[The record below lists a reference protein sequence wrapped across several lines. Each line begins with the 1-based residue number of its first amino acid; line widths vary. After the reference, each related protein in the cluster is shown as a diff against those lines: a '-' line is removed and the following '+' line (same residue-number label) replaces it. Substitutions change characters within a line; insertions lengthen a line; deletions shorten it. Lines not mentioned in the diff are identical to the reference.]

1 MRKLSFGTKLYFGIG
16 QLAEG
21 VKATAFT
28 TFLFFYYNQVLG
40 LSGTLS
46 GMASFIA
53 ICFDAVSDPV
63 AGSLSDSFHS
73 RWGRRHP
80 FMYASAIPLAVTFYL
95 VFTPPAGM
103 SETGLFLWLMTF
115 AVLVRAS
122 MTLYHV
128 PHLALG
134 AELSTDYHE
143 RTSIVAYRMVFGTL
157 GGAGTA
163 LIGFGI
169 FFADSPGFPRGQL
182 NPAAYPSFALTG
194 AIIMW
199 LTIWISAIGTH
210 KEIPFLPK
218 SSPNP
223 IPFGITRVL
232 RETRDAL
239 KNRSF
244 RALFAGL
251 VLFAVLSGV
260 QGTLL
265 IHMGTHFYVMTS
277 NQIQLYV
284 IAIIVGSACGTL
296 FARVLNRLIDKKPT
310 MFVAVFLGTTF
321 TGIPPL
327 LWVLGLLPPST
338 DPRMMWIILSFAGLG
353 AFFGIQS
360 GTTGA
365 SIMADIAD
373 EHELT
378 MGRRQEGIF
387 FGAISFSGKAAHGLG
402 LAVAGFVIDM
412 IGFPSQAQ
420 LGSVPHD
427 VLVKLGLFYG
437 PVVWFLSMF
446 AMLFYTGIR
455 INRKR
460 LAEIQTELAIMRA
473 REPETE

>member
-1 MRKLSFGTKLYFGIG
+1 
-16 QLAEG
+16 
-21 VKATAFT
+21 
-28 TFLFFYYNQVLG
+28 
-40 LSGTLS
+40 
-46 GMASFIA
+46 
-53 ICFDAVSDPV
+53 
-63 AGSLSDSFHS
+63 
-73 RWGRRHP
+73 
-80 FMYASAIPLAVTFYL
+80 
-95 VFTPPAGM
+95 
-103 SETGLFLWLMTF
+103 
-115 AVLVRAS
+115 
-122 MTLYHV
+122 
-128 PHLALG
+128 
-134 AELSTDYHE
+134 
-143 RTSIVAYRMVFGTL
+143 
-157 GGAGTA
+157 
-163 LIGFGI
+163 
-169 FFADSPGFPRGQL
+169 
-182 NPAAYPSFALTG
+182 
-194 AIIMW
+194 MW
-199 LTIWISAIGTH
+199 LTIWMSAIGTH

-223 IPFGITRVL
+223 IPFGVTRVL

-296 FARVLNRLIDKKPT
+296 FARVLNHLIDKKPT

-412 IGFPSQAQ
+412 IGFPTQAQ

-427 VLVKLGLFYG
+427 VLVKLGIFYG

-460 LAEIQTELAIMRA
+460 LAEIQTELAIMWA
-473 REPETE
+473 RESETE

>member
-1 MRKLSFGTKLYFGIG
+1 MRKLGFATKLCFGIG

-21 VKATAFT
+21 IKTTAFT

-46 GMASFIA
+46 GAAAFIA
-53 ICFDAVSDPV
+53 LCFDAVSDPV
-63 AGSLSDSFHS
+63 VGSLSDSFRS

-80 FMYASAIPLAVTFYL
+80 FMYASAIPMAIAFYL
-95 VFTPPAGM
+95 IFTPPAGLG
-103 SETGLFLWLMTF
+103 EIGLFLWLLTF
-115 AVLVRAS
+115 AVLVRAA

-143 RTSIVAYRMVFGTL
+143 RTAIVGYRTVFGLL

-163 LIGFGI
+163 LVGFGI
-169 FFADSPGFPRGQL
+169 FFTASPGFPRGQL
-182 NPAAYPSFALTG
+182 NPAAYPGFALTG
-194 AIIMW
+194 AVLMW

-210 KEIPFLPK
+210 NQIPFLPK
-218 SSPNP
+218 SNPNP
-223 IPFGITRVL
+223 SPFGLTRVL

-239 KNRSF
+239 RNPSF
-244 RALFAGL
+244 RALFTGL
-251 VLFAVLSGV
+251 IIFAVLGGA

-265 IHMGTHFYVMTS
+265 VHMGTHFYVMTS
-277 NQIQLYV
+277 NQIQLYIV
-284 IAIIVGSACGTL
+284 SIIVGSAGGTL

-321 TGIPPL
+321 TAIPPL

-338 DPRMMWIILSFAGLG
+338 DPRMMWIILGCAGLG
-353 AFFGIQS
+353 AFFSVQS
-360 GTTGA
+360 ATTGA
-365 SIMADIAD
+365 SVMADIAD

-387 FGAISFSGKAAHGLG
+387 FGAISFSGKTAYGFG
-402 LAVAGFVIDM
+402 LAVAGLVIDI
-412 IGFPSQAQ
+412 IGFPAQAK

-437 PVVWFLSMF
+437 PVVWIFSMG
-446 AMLFYTGIR
+446 AMLFYIGIR
-455 INRKR
+455 INRRR
-460 LAEIQTELAIMRA
+460 LAEIQTELAIARA
-473 REPETE
+473 RESETG